1 MKDTFMNK
9 LGRVAQTYAKLQK
22 SKKKAKIMPSIESV
36 KKEKKND
43 ALSVAERLLD
53 EREMDGNKFIRRS
66 I

>member
-43 ALSVAERLLD
+43 ALSVAERLLE
-53 EREMDGNKFIRRS
+53 EREKDGNKFIRRS